1 MRLLLLFT
9 STSVPVFV
17 FVFFFPATHLIKT
30 SRGVEKGNTKMSQ
43 EIIIQ
48 HLAKPESTFPS
59 IIIFSS
65 EGKICLYRF

>member
-9 STSVPVFV
+9 STSAPV

-48 HLAKPESTFPS
+48 YLAKQERTFPS
-59 IIIFSS
+59 SIIFSS
-65 EGKICLYRF
+65 EGKT